1 MSKGEEW
8 IEKFRQ
14 HLRDHRGEFQRHQGP
29 PSVWFDG
36 FTDVLL
42 LGHSSHP
49 DDNPYCP
56 EIEEEIAHFQ
66 AYRAG
71 AKAAESLLRTL
82 RLDES

>member
-14 HLRDHRGEFQRHQGP
+14 HLREHRGEFQRHQGC

-42 LGHSSHP
+42 LGHSSRP

-56 EIEEEIAHFQ
+56 EIEEERDHLQ

-71 AKAAESLLRTL
+71 AMAAESLLKTL